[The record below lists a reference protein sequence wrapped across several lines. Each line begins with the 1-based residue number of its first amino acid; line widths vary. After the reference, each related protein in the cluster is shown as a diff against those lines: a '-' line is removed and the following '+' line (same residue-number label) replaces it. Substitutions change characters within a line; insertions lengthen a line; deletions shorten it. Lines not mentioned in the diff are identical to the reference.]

1 MIALRSSA
9 PVIAIA
15 PNGFVPPTTPSNL
28 TVGVF
33 DPVVMVKALA
43 VAPSLST
50 VEPNTIVS
58 PAAVAEVV
66 KVLSPPLT
74 VTAPV

>member
-15 PNGFVPPTTPSNL
+15 PSGFVPPTTPSNL

-33 DPVVMVKALA
+33 PPVVIVKFLA
-43 VAPSLST
+43 VAPSLFT
-50 VEPNTIVS
+50 VELKIIVS
-58 PAAVAEVV
+58 PASVTAVV
-66 KVLSPPLT
+66 KV
-74 VTAPV
+74 VTAPKVTGSP

>member
-15 PNGFVPPTTPSNL
+15 PNGFVPPTTSLNL
-28 TVGVF
+28 IVGVAP
-33 DPVVMVKALA
+33 PVVMVKARG

-66 KVLSPPLT
+66 KVLAALFT
-74 VTAPV
+74 ITAPE